1 MRLLDRLGNRG
12 AIENARTAS
21 TELSRL
27 RLEREEVEIFL
38 QHAAAGPAPAPTRVS
53 TRASTRA
60 STQPPSHAPAAST

>member
-12 AIENARTAS
+12 AIENAHTAS

-27 RLEREEVEIFL
+27 RVEREEVELFL
-38 QHAAAGPAPAPTRVS
+38 QHAVAGPASSPA
-53 TRASTRA
+53 AGQA